1 MVLCVART
9 FLSRFHE
16 RQTVLLLKY
25 KDTVFRLFYQH
36 LFIKS
41 IVKNRINSLGFPNEL
56 RSIHSRWQFVILS
69 EAGKPVKIFPEFS
82 YRRCHSERMWGISY
96 YCRFGVGFFTTR
108 CSVQN
113 DSALWGKGDHDDN
126 IIPSETFVRMWGVP
140 ASLSAEILHFTS
152 FHSEWHAC
160 HLERM
165 WEISYKMFYLGWD
178 SSLRYR
184 YVQNDNVLWEENRH
198 ENNVIPSE
206 GDSPTRNPMRNI
218 RLTGDSEVLRT
229 SEWQ

>member
-1 MVLCVART
+1 MKQVSRWRYSRA
-9 FLSRFHE
+9 FLS
-16 RQTVLLLKY
+16 VLSFRSIIEESHVRYIL
-25 KDTVFRLFYQH
+25 RLFIAIHFVWNYGMIL
-36 LFIKS
+36 LF
-41 IVKNRINSLGFPNEL
+41 RERP
-56 RSIHSRWQFVILS
+56 LS
-69 EAGKPVKIFPEFS
+69 ECKESRLSI
-82 YRRCHSERMWGISY
+82 Y
-96 YCRFGVGFFTTR
+96 
-108 CSVQN
+108 
-113 DSALWGKGDHDDN
+113 
-126 IIPSETFVRMWGVP
+126 
-140 ASLSAEILHFTS
+140 LSAEILHFTS

-218 RLTGDSEVLRT
+218 RLMGYFSVLRT
-229 SEWQ
+229 SEW